1 VHSLRHGGR
10 MSALEYIGLGTI
22 CLAAAYVVGWCIA
35 KINP

>member
-1 VHSLRHGGR
+1 

-22 CLAAAYVVGWCIA
+22 CFAAVVVVGWCIA

>member
-1 VHSLRHGGR
+1 